1 MAFKKIQ
8 TLEAETTTALGGI
21 NSKTGK
27 PNPTSIEGYLLGTKT
42 ITNADGQA
50 SKVHYFKTSKGN
62 QAIWGKTNIDAQLAG
77 VSLGT
82 MTRVTFEGKVKVK
95 KGFMYKF
102 LVETDEENTI
112 EVNTPKSATVQATSA
127 YEEEEEDAPSLDDE
141 DSEIDSYESDE
152 SSQAIALAAAEKK
165 AKVAALLA
173 KKK

>member
-8 TLEAETTTALGGI
+8 TLEAETTTALGGV
-21 NSKTGK
+21 NNKTGK

-42 ITNADGQA
+42 ITNADGQN

-62 QAIWGKTNIDAQLAG
+62 QAIWGKTNIDTQLAG
-77 VSLGT
+77 ITTGT

-102 LVETDEENTI
+102 LVETDEDNTI
-112 EVNTPKSATVQATSA
+112 EVNSPKAAAPQASQA
-127 YEEEEEDAPSLDDE
+127 YEEEEEDSLAV
-141 DSEIDSYESDE
+141 DSEEEIDAYESDE
-152 SSQAIALAAAEKK
+152 STQLVALAAAEKK